1 MKILDKSIEF
11 EWNKGN
17 IDKNKVKH
25 GVENKE
31 AEETFFGKDKF
42 IFKDKLHSRKEERF
56 RIFGKTKDR
65 RKLLVIFT
73 IRGEKIRIISARD
86 MNKKEVKF
94 YEKKINTTKV

>member
-1 MKILDKSIEF
+1 MKIIDKSVEF

-25 GVENKE
+25 GVGNKE
-31 AEETFFGKDKF
+31 AEETFLGKDKF
-42 IFKDKLHSRKEERF
+42 IFKDKLHSQKEERL
-56 RIFGKTKDR
+56 RIFGKTKNG
-65 RKLLVIFT
+65 RKLLVVFT

-94 YEKKINTTKV
+94 YEKKINSTKV